1 MMINEFMKVYRLK
14 IMAYSPVHIG
24 DSRDLEPTEYV
35 ICKDAAK
42 ASAAKEAPAFVICPE
57 CNKKNPVN
65 ARYRGECDTPLPQI
79 KPTAAHN
86 QSAPQND
93 AFLYTFTPKQL
104 SEALKENN
112 KWSPFCNKAKNGTL
126 DDIKK
131 FLNDNA
137 EIISRK
143 GCKRAKIVDFPQ
155 TSSAIAK
162 HISNELTQQAYI
174 PGSSIKGALGLILR
188 GAETNLCIT
197 DAISKERFLTE
208 IRRCFHSDKNM
219 ENKKIYAEVIPAGT
233 VFEGEIRFKP
243 KENTNTLGMIRL
255 ACENFRQKRQD
266 NINISAAEN
275 SFIIRLGKYCGKAYK
290 TTDISKKSK
299 WSTGR
304 KAFGWCIV
312 EFEEV
317 K

>member
-1 MMINEFMKVYRLK
+1 MKVYRLK
-14 IMAYSPVHIG
+14 ITAYSPVHIG
-24 DSRDLEPTEYV
+24 ASRDLEPTEYV
-35 ICKDAAK
+35 IY
-42 ASAAKEAPAFVICPE
+42 SPAFVICPE
-57 CNKKNPVN
+57 CHYKNPVN
-65 ARYRGECDTPLPQI
+65 APDCENCTTPL
-79 KPTAAHN
+79 
-86 QSAPQND
+86 PQND

-112 KWSPFCNKAKNGTL
+112 KWFPFCDKAKNGTL

-131 FLNDNA
+131 FLKDNA